1 MSTQPINVVKT
12 LDLVNLPPPPK
23 LTAYI
28 SVTGH
33 FSWPFA
39 ILQLRQRN
47 RYGEIIAVA
56 Q

>member
-12 LDLVNLPPPPK
+12 LDLVNPTPK
-23 LTAYI
+23 LTAYV
-28 SVTGH
+28 SVTGS